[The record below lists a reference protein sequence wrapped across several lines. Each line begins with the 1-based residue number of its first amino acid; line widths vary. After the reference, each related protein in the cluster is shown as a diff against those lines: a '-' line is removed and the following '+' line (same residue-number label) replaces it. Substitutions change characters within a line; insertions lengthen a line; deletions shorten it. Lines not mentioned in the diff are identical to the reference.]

1 MCHPLLAVYD
11 AQQLRALYRTYVCVY
26 RFVPFAQE
34 YGSASM
40 AHLPPC
46 PHRNLCRFSSVVG
59 GAAQD
64 SLREMVCVWDK
75 KTPSVLMDSSPS
87 MGSVLR
93 DVVNRKRYVNILL
106 INKAMP
112 PG

>member
-1 MCHPLLAVYD
+1 MQDTFC
-11 AQQLRALYRTYVCVY
+11 ALV
-26 RFVPFAQE
+26 
-34 YGSASM
+34 
-40 AHLPPC
+40 L
-46 PHRNLCRFSSVVG
+46 
-59 GAAQD
+59 
-64 SLREMVCVWDK
+64 VWDK
-75 KTPSVLMDSSPS
+75 KTLSVLMDSSPS

>member
-1 MCHPLLAVYD
+1 M
-11 AQQLRALYRTYVCVY
+11 
-26 RFVPFAQE
+26 AQE
-34 YGSASM
+34 YGTSFV

-46 PHRNLCRFSSVVG
+46 PHRNLYWLCGVVG

-64 SLREMVCVWDK
+64 TFRALVYVWDK
-75 KTPSVLMDSSPS
+75 KTPSVLTDSSPS

>member
-1 MCHPLLAVYD
+1 M
-11 AQQLRALYRTYVCVY
+11 
-26 RFVPFAQE
+26 AQE
-34 YGSASM
+34 YSAACM
-40 AHLPPC
+40 AYLYPC
-46 PHRNLCRFSSVVG
+46 PHRNHCWLCGVVG
-59 GAAQD
+59 GTAQD
-64 SLREMVCVWDK
+64 TLRALVLVWDK

>member
-1 MCHPLLAVYD
+1 
-11 AQQLRALYRTYVCVY
+11 
-26 RFVPFAQE
+26 
-34 YGSASM
+34 
-40 AHLPPC
+40 
-46 PHRNLCRFSSVVG
+46 
-59 GAAQD
+59 
-64 SLREMVCVWDK
+64 MVHVWDK

>member
-1 MCHPLLAVYD
+1 M
-11 AQQLRALYRTYVCVY
+11 
-26 RFVPFAQE
+26 AQE
-34 YGSASM
+34 YGTSLVAYL
-40 AHLPPC
+40 HPC
-46 PHRNLCRFSSVVG
+46 PHRNLCRLGSVVG

-64 SLREMVCVWDK
+64 SFCALVYVWGK